1 MKASKSVLRVRRH
14 HARLRGRN
22 DLNMVPMIDMM
33 VILVFFLIFTAV
45 FSKTNVLEL
54 NLPGSSAG
62 LPDLPNGLQLEVIV
76 RGASIDVA
84 DRATGI
90 LQSLPNTAAG
100 YDLAELGSY
109 LERVKARF
117 PENHT
122 ATILLGP
129 EVSYDVLVQVMDTV
143 RVRSLPEEGGKPV
156 ATGSSQLGG
165 VPVRAELFPEISVG
179 DAPI

>member
-14 HARLRGRN
+14 HARLRGRH

-54 NLPGSSAG
+54 NLPSSSVG
-62 LPDLPNGLQLEVIV
+62 LPDLPEGLQLEVIV
-76 RGASIDVA
+76 RAASIDVA

-90 LQSLPNTAAG
+90 LQSLPNTPAG
-100 YDLAELGSY
+100 YDLAQLSSY
-109 LERVKARF
+109 LERVKAKF
-117 PENHT
+117 PASQA

-129 EVSYDVLVQVMDTV
+129 DISYDVLVQVMDTV
-143 RVRSLPEEGGKPV
+143 RVRTLP
-156 ATGSSQLGG
+156 GSSPAGSN
-165 VPVRAELFPEISVG
+165 PVRAELFPEISVG